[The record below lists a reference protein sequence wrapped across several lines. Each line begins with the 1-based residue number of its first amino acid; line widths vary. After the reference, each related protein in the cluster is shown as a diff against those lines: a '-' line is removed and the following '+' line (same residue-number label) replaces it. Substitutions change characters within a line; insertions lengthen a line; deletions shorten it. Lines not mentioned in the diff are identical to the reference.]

1 MKEIVEYTDYRKY
14 IQDYYDERKRNS
26 AFSWQEFARNAGFSS
41 AVFLKYVS
49 EGKKN
54 LSVSAAGSVASAM
67 GLAGFE
73 QTYFVLMVS
82 YAHAKDDKTKRAAF
96 EERCALANAHK
107 MLILGDEEFN
117 YFKSWK
123 NSVIRELAPHMP
135 GAKPLEMARACK
147 QKISAAEVSET
158 LDFLV
163 KAKLLIILTFI
174 VGILTMN
181 SFAGERKSGTYQL
194 IMTSPTSIT
203 KIVLGKFLAG
213 IIVILITEVCSC
225 IYLGVISYFGTP
237 DFSNL
242 FTTLLGFL
250 FLTMA
255 YISFGILASSLTEQP
270 IIAYIITFLFFFA
283 SMYLSNVSTIF
294 RTISFVDLFSNFTE
308 GIIPIQEAIQ
318 LISFTIMCLLLTII
332 SVKRRKNIK

>member
-82 YAHAKDDKTKRAAF
+82 YAHAKDDKSKRAAF

-107 MLILGDEEFN
+107 VRVLGSDEFN

-123 NSVIRELAPHMP
+123 NPVLRELAPHMP
-135 GAKPLEMARACK
+135 GAKPLEIAHACK
-147 QKISAAEVSET
+147 PKISAAEVSET

-163 KAKLLIILTFI
+163 KAKLLKKDRDGNYHQTDKAIKMAPVEAVPLAARDLQRQMGELALKSIDLPIAERMMSGYTLGLTRR
-174 VGILTMN
+174 
-181 SFAGERKSGTYQL
+181 AYERIK
-194 IMTSPTSIT
+194 
-203 KIVLGKFLAG
+203 KE
-213 IIVILITEVCSC
+213 TEDYYRRVVA
-225 IYLGVISYFGTP
+225 IATEE
-237 DFSNL
+237 DE
-242 FTTLLGFL
+242 
-250 FLTMA
+250 
-255 YISFGILASSLTEQP
+255 TEQV
-270 IIAYIITFLFFFA
+270 YRLNVQLFP
-283 SMYLSNVSTIF
+283 LSERLGS
-294 RTISFVDLFSNFTE
+294 
-308 GIIPIQEAIQ
+308 
-318 LISFTIMCLLLTII
+318 
-332 SVKRRKNIK
+332 KNEKTNKKGEMK